1 MKLNEVM
8 GGLGVLERVY
18 HSKMK
23 AAIVAE
29 KWKLSIFKKILD
41 SNEYK
46 YSVSEGIIDDTITLN
61 VETDNIAA
69 LALIIEQVN
78 IEAAK
83 RKMH

>member
-1 MKLNEVM
+1 MKLNVETV
-8 GGLGVLERVY
+8 GLGVPELVY

-41 SNEYK
+41 SNKYE
-46 YSVSEGIIDDTITLN
+46 YSVSEGITDDIITLN